1 MFNNHFRKEE
11 LQLAAV
17 CLSLLLIV
25 AAIAIG
31 VSQCKKSDE
40 RADVLTIAE
49 RKALNEAAKNIEQSE
64 KSARAP
70 YASAHLAEQLFPF
83 DPNHADSATLLR
95 LGLSKWQV
103 SNMMKYRQR
112 GGRWRSPDD
121 FRRLYGL
128 SENDFQ
134 RLRPYIRIA
143 KADQRG
149 KYVPFPREPYYG
161 VPKGEEVNYEKQPK
175 LSEGIT
181 LPLNTSDTTALKQL
195 PGIGSYYAQKIVK
208 YRERLGGFV
217 NTTQLADVEGL
228 PAGLSRWFTV
238 ESNPQVKQL
247 RINHATF
254 KELVRHPYL
263 SYEQTKVIVNHV
275 RQYGP
280 IHSWRD
286 LRLYKEFSEKD
297 FERLTPYIRFD

>member
-1 MFNNHFRKEE
+1 MLNLRRSE

-31 VSQCKKSDE
+31 VTQCQQDE
-40 RADVLTIAE
+40 EQADVLTVEE
-49 RKALNEAAKNIEQSE
+49 RNALSEAAKSIERTVESE
-64 KSARAP
+64 YVSYAP
-70 YASAHLAEQLFPF
+70 TRLATQLFPF

-95 LGLSKWQV
+95 LGFSRWQV
-103 SNMMKYRQR
+103 NNMMKYRQR
-112 GGRWRSPDD
+112 KGRWRSPDD
-121 FRRLYGL
+121 LRRLYGL
-128 SENDFQ
+128 SEEDFQ

-149 KYVPFPREPYYG
+149 KYVPFPHEPNYG
-161 VPKGEEVNYEKQPK
+161 VPKGEDVVYKRQPK
-175 LSEGIT
+175 LSEGTT
-181 LPLNTSDTTALKQL
+181 LSLNNSDTTALKQL
-195 PGIGSYYAQKIVK
+195 PGVGSYYAQKIVK

-217 NTTQLADVEGL
+217 NTAQLADVEGL
-228 PAGLSRWFTV
+228 PAGISRWFTI
-238 ESNPQVKQL
+238 ESNPQVRQL

-286 LRLYKEFSEKD
+286 LRLYKEFSERD

>member
-1 MFNNHFRKEE
+1 MFNLRRSE

-17 CLSLLLIV
+17 CLSLLLVV

-31 VSQCKKSDE
+31 VTQCQQDEE
-40 RADVLTIAE
+40 RADVLTAEE
-49 RKALNEAAKNIEQSE
+49 RKALSEAAKSIERSE
-64 KSARAP
+64 KSEYVSYAP
-70 YASAHLAEQLFPF
+70 THLAVHLFPF
-83 DPNHADSATLLR
+83 DPNHADSTTLLR
-95 LGLSKWQV
+95 LGFSQWQV
-103 SNMMKYRQR
+103 NNMMKYRQR
-112 GGRWRSPDD
+112 KGRWRSPDD
-121 FRRLYGL
+121 LRRLYGL
-128 SENDFQ
+128 SESDFQ

-161 VPKGEEVNYEKQPK
+161 VPKGEEVTYEKHPK
-175 LSEGIT
+175 LSEGTT
-181 LPLNTSDTTALKQL
+181 LSLNTSDTTALKQL
-195 PGIGSYYAQKIVK
+195 PGVGSYYAQKIVK

-217 NTTQLADVEGL
+217 NTAQLADVEGL

-238 ESNPQVKQL
+238 ELNPQVRQL

-286 LRLYKEFSEKD
+286 LRLYKEFSESD
-297 FERLTPYIRFD
+297 FERLTPYVRFD